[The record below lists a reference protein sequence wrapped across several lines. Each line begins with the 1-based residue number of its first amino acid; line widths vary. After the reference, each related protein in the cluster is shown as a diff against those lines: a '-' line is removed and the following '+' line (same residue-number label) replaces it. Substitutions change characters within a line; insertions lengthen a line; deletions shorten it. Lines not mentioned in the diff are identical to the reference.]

1 MDDENYAEVSGRITE
16 IEDRLDDIDQAQER
30 VSKILDSRE
39 VREALVL
46 LSELNGW
53 ILGDRKTGT
62 PGLRSIV
69 YGSKAL
75 GVKPIRDM
83 MTDFADDLGVVM
95 TTHARWRWLLGILSL
110 TSVAGVIGW
119 ILFLREIAGVP

>member
-1 MDDENYAEVSGRITE
+1 MNNDAKALQELEKLSDELEAIKKRQ
-16 IEDRLDDIDQAQER
+16 DDIEQEYEEF
-30 VSKILDSRE
+30 SK
-39 VREALVL
+39 EASVTIV
-46 LSELNGW
+46 ELNG
-53 ILGDRKTGT
+53 LLRGDRKAGT
-62 PGLRSIV
+62 PGLKSIV